1 MGRITGLTSPV
12 YLDANI
18 FIYVL
23 EGYPDFQARLT
34 LLLEAMD
41 CQEIDALTSELTLAE
56 VLVKPFREQHVA
68 WQRTYQEVLQP
79 SPSLKLLPISRT
91 ILITAAQVRAQSLI
105 KLPDAIHAATAQ
117 QVSCG
122 SFLTNDPGFKTV
134 KDLPV
139 VLLSEWHP

>member
-1 MGRITGLTSPV
+1 MGRITGLSSPV

-18 FIYVL
+18 FIYAL
-23 EGYPDFQARLT
+23 EGYPDFQERMT
-34 LLLEAMD
+34 VLLEAMD
-41 CQEIDALTSELTLAE
+41 RQEIDALTSELTLAE
-56 VLVKPFREQHVA
+56 VLVKPFRERNVA

-79 SPSLKLLPISRT
+79 SVSLKLLPVSRALF
-91 ILITAAQVRAQSLI
+91 IAAAQIRAKFPI

-122 SFLTNDPGFKTV
+122 SFLTNDPGFKAV

-139 VLLSEWHP
+139 VLLSEWKP